1 MRAPDQE
8 RGLLEI
14 TPPRIAPF
22 VKHGND
28 FRDHLLFGGL
38 KIRSLRFWRCPIRPG
53 KINSRRA
60 STLKTVQTSTTS
72 PPESDQK
79 FVRGLG
85 LLDSTMLVAGSMI
98 GSGIFIVSS
107 IIGRQVGAPGWLLV
121 VWIVTG
127 LLTLM
132 AALSYG
138 ELAAMMPKAGG
149 QYVYLREAFSPLWGF
164 LYGWTLFLVI
174 QTGTI
179 AAVAVGFA
187 RYTGVLIPWFSE
199 SNYFIAPIRFG
210 GYAFSLSTAQFL
222 GLAMIALL
230 TFMNTRGLYIGKWVQ
245 NVFTTAKTGALIA
258 LILLGI
264 IVGVR
269 SGAGAENFKDFW
281 SLRGGLQEVGAG
293 LTAATAFGLF
303 VGICVA
309 QTNSLFSADAWNNIT
324 FTAGEVKDPRRNIPL
339 SLAFGTFLV
348 IGLYLLANVA
358 YLAALPFAAIQN
370 APSDRVASETANV
383 IFPGTGATIMAI
395 AIMIS
400 TFGCNNGL
408 ILAGARAYYAMARD
422 GLFFRRVGELNK
434 NHVPAWGLIIQ
445 GIWAGVLVLPRTVK
459 TDAAGNVTGYGN
471 LYGNLLDYVI
481 SAALIFYILTILGI
495 FLLRKKQPDA
505 ERPYKAWG
513 YPVVPALYIF
523 GASVIL
529 AVLFIYQTATT
540 WPGLII
546 VLTGVPIYFLWRKSA
561 KIDNAT

>member
-1 MRAPDQE
+1 VE
-8 RGLLEI
+8 
-14 TPPRIAPF
+14 
-22 VKHGND
+22 
-28 FRDHLLFGGL
+28 
-38 KIRSLRFWRCPIRPG
+38 
-53 KINSRRA
+53 
-60 STLKTVQTSTTS
+60 TSTTS
-72 PPESDQK
+72 PPADQK

-85 LLDSTMLVAGSMI
+85 LVDSTMLVAGSMI

-107 IIGRQVGAPGWLLV
+107 IIARQVGSPGWLLV

-127 LLTLM
+127 VLTLM

-199 SNYFIAPIRFG
+199 SNYIIAPIRFG
-210 GYAFSLSTAQFL
+210 GPFGGYAISLSTAQFL
-222 GLAMIALL
+222 GLAMIGLL
-230 TFMNTRGLYIGKWVQ
+230 TYMNTRGLNLGKWVQ
-245 NVFTTAKTGALIA
+245 NIFTAAKTGALIA

-269 SGAGAENFKDFW
+269 SGAGAENFHDFW
-281 SLRGGLQEVGAG
+281 SLRGGLQDVGKG

-324 FTAGEVKDPRRNIPL
+324 FTAGEVKEPRRNVPL

-358 YLAALPFAAIQN
+358 YLAALSFSAIQN

-383 IFPGTGATIMAI
+383 IFPGAGATIMAV
-395 AIMIS
+395 AIIIS

-445 GIWAGVLVLPRTVK
+445 GIWAGILVLPRTVK

-481 SAALIFYILTILGI
+481 SAALIFYILTIAGL
-495 FLLRKKQPDA
+495 FLLRWKRPDA
-505 ERPYKAWG
+505 ERPYKAFG
-513 YPVVPALYIF
+513 YPFVPILYIL
-523 GASVIL
+523 GATVIL
-529 AVLFIYQTATT
+529 VVLFIYQTATT

-546 VLTGVPIYFLWRKSA
+546 VLTGVPIYFLWSKSRDQ
-561 KIDNAT
+561 KIENVT

>member
-1 MRAPDQE
+1 MSEPTD
-8 RGLLEI
+8 
-14 TPPRIAPF
+14 P
-22 VKHGND
+22 N
-28 FRDHLLFGGL
+28 
-38 KIRSLRFWRCPIRPG
+38 
-53 KINSRRA
+53 
-60 STLKTVQTSTTS
+60 
-72 PPESDQK
+72 DQK
-79 FVRGLG
+79 FIRGLG

-98 GSGIFIVSS
+98 GSGVFIVSS
-107 IIGRQVGAPGWLLV
+107 IIARQVGAPGWLLV
-121 VWIVTG
+121 VWIITG
-127 LLTLM
+127 LLTLT

-187 RYTGVLIPWFSE
+187 RYTGVLVPWVSE
-199 SNYFIAPIRFG
+199 SNYLIAPIRFG
-210 GYAFSLSTAQFL
+210 GYAFSLSTAQL
-222 GLAMIALL
+222 VGLSMIALL
-230 TFMNTRGLYIGKWVQ
+230 TFMNTRGLKLGKIVQ
-245 NVFTTAKTGALIA
+245 NIFTTAKTGALIA
-258 LILLGI
+258 MIVLGI
-264 IVGVR
+264 IVGLR
-269 SGAGAENFKDFW
+269 SGAGTANFTDFW
-281 SLRGGLQEVGAG
+281 SLRGNLQEVGKG
-293 LTAATAFGLF
+293 LTAATGLGLF
-303 VGICVA
+303 VAICVA

-324 FTAGEVKDPRRNIPL
+324 FTAGEVINPRRNVAL
-339 SLAFGTFLV
+339 SLALGTFLV

-358 YLAALPFAAIQN
+358 YLAALPFDGIQN

-383 IFPGTGATIMAI
+383 IFPGAGATIMAV

-445 GIWAGVLVLPRTVK
+445 GIWAAVLVLPRTVK

-505 ERPYKAWG
+505 ERPYKAFG
-513 YPVVPALYIF
+513 YPIVPALYIV
-523 GASVIL
+523 GAAVIL
-529 AVLFIYQTATT
+529 FVLFIYQTATT

-546 VLTGVPIYFLWRKSA
+546 VLTGVPIYFLWRRSA
-561 KIDNAT
+561 AATKG